1 MLAILSSVAIV
12 LTLVGY
18 LPYIRSIYVGETKP
32 HVFSWIIWGL
42 TTFIVFFAQL
52 EGGGGLGAWPIGVSG
67 TMAICV
73 AYLAW
78 RNRGD
83 NSITTSD
90 RIFFGMALGSLPLW
104 YFTAQPL
111 WSVVTLTIADTLG
124 FGPTLRKAHQ
134 YPSEENLAF
143 WILLAVRNAIAC
155 AALERLTV
163 TTLLFPVISG
173 LTSVL
178 VIVVVVWRRAALSA
192 TRTDL

>member
-1 MLAILSSVAIV
+1 VLAFLSSVAIV

-18 LPYIRSIYVGETKP
+18 IPYIRAIQAGETKP

-67 TMAICV
+67 TMAIGV

-83 NSITTSD
+83 NSITASD
-90 RIFFGMALGSLPLW
+90 RIFFGMALSSLPLW
-104 YFTAQPL
+104 YFTSQPL

-134 YPSEENLAF
+134 YPSEENLSF
-143 WILLAVRNAIAC
+143 WTLLAVRNAIAC
-155 AALERLTV
+155 AALESLTV
-163 TTLLFPVISG
+163 TTLLFPVVSG

-192 TRTDL
+192 THTDL